1 MAENLFY
8 NGSNQLENIFSVSE
22 SGTSSYIAEVYDGS
36 TKLYDCMNTRLV
48 LNITG
53 VRDSSEKIEIR
64 TRDGSFIKNIP
75 ISNNSSG
82 SWYGINWRIDR
93 YTHLYFTITDRPCD
107 VNLSLN
113 RPMTFCA
120 NGTANVNLVGTGN
133 TGARNSFPIEIYTKD
148 SAVLTGSLTGYSF
161 FSDSNAGV
169 NSYLAALDSSTIN
182 LTLSGCE
189 KDDTTIPHHVYVS
202 GNANSTIN
210 MVNGTKFAGSGWSN
224 TQDDDEAGMIYV
236 TDNGTLTLNLSD
248 TANIHAW
255 SGQPANATNG
265 AAQTLTAII
274 CASANAT
281 LNVNSSGNSI
291 IKMQQGG
298 NHSTSLITAIKN
310 VGGTVNIT
318 TTDNAFIGN
327 ENSYGQYLAKTALY
341 NKSGTMNVT
350 TRGNSVIGSAI
361 TNMSGSTTY
370 NFAIR
375 NYGTLNLDCYDT
387 SSLRTIYESGS
398 ERVGSIDANGQ
409 TNVNLYNESYMLV
422 NNCQSSGSGSNGAAI
437 IHTRNNGTTFINQHD
452 NSYVRINNITNATTV
467 GCWIVSNATGT
478 VYWTIGHDAKL
489 YHPMESTT
497 SQNTHWKYCTFG
509 VGQTSGNSFIYVFD
523 NRASEWVSGNMNVGL
538 STKDANTSAIYYY
551 GVQDNSSSSIPRIF
565 GYGTKAY
572 INNPLTSPLTYE
584 ENEMLLVSNSETKN
598 MSRTTN
604 IPTNLLGGKI
614 ISGGNTT
621 FSASA
626 GTYRGNSAGGVEI
639 VSKWNLYGILPFGKQ
654 NIGELIFTGAG
665 KYNRYTVIDYKYYF
679 KDYTGSTNQ

>member
-1 MAENLFY
+1 MAENIFY
-8 NGSNQLENIFSVSE
+8 AGQEKLENIFV
-22 SGTSSYIAEVYDGS
+22 GNKYIAEVYQGS

-53 VRDSSEKIEIR
+53 IRDSTEKIEIR

-82 SWYGINWRIDR
+82 SWYGINWRID
-93 YTHLYFTITDRPCD
+93 YNTHLYFTITDRPCD
-107 VNLSLN
+107 VNHSLN
-113 RPMTFCA
+113 RPLTFSCE
-120 NGTANVNLVGTGN
+120 GTANVNFTGTGN
-133 TGARNSFPIEIYTKD
+133 TAAKSNYPIEIYTKD

-248 TANIHAW
+248 TATVHAW

-281 LNVNSSGNSI
+281 LNVNSAGNSI

-298 NHSTSLITAIKN
+298 NHPQSMIAAIKN

-327 ENSYGQYLAKTALY
+327 ENSTGQYLAKAALF

-350 TRGNSVIGSAI
+350 AKGNSIIGSSV
-361 TNMSGSTTY
+361 TSMTGTTTY
-370 NFAIR
+370 AFAIR
-375 NYGTLNLDCYDT
+375 NYGTLNIDAYDNA
-387 SSLRTIYESGS
+387 SIRTQYEVGS
-398 ERVGSIDANGQ
+398 ERVGCIDSNGKA
-409 TNVNLYNESYMLV
+409 VINLYGSSRLLC

-437 IHTRNNGTTFINQHD
+437 IHTRNNSTTEVNQYD
-452 NSYVRINNITNATTV
+452 TSYVNISNITNAQTV
-467 GCWIVSNATGT
+467 GCWIVSNATGA
-478 VYWTIGHDAKL
+478 VYWTVGHDAKIF
-489 YHPMESTT
+489 HPGVSTT
-497 SQNTHWKYCTFG
+497 TVATHWKYCSFG
-509 VGQTSGNSFIYVFD
+509 VGQTSGNSYIYVFD
-523 NRASEWVSGNMNVGL
+523 NRAGTWTNGDMNVGI
-538 STKDANTSAIYYY
+538 STVDANSSAIYYY
-551 GVQDNSSSSIPRIF
+551 GVQNQSTGGINRIN
-565 GYGTKAY
+565 GLGTKAH
-572 INNPLTSPLTYE
+572 IESPLTSPLTYE
-584 ENEMLLVSNSETKN
+584 QNEMLLLSNSTTKTMN
-598 MSRTTN
+598 RTTN
-604 IPTNLLGGKI
+604 IPTRFFGADLTE
-614 ISGGNTT
+614 GGNTT

-626 GTYRGNSAGGVEI
+626 GTYKGNSAGGVDV
-639 VSKWNLYGILPFGKQ
+639 VSKWNLWAYIPFGKKT
-654 NIGELIFTGAG
+654 IGELIFTGKGAS
-665 KYNRYTVIDYKYYF
+665 NIYTTIDYKYYF
-679 KDYTGSTNQ
+679 KDYTGATNE